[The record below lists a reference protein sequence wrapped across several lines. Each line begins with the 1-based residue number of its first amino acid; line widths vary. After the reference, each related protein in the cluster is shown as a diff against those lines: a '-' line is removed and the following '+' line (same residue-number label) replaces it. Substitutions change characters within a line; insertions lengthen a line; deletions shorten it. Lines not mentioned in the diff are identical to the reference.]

1 MAATEAAAHK
11 STGYDSKLSKSMH
24 ANVGGGSVTSAAP
37 SRTSQADEVMIVS
50 KAERITGAE
59 GDPRVRVESSMA
71 QAGDEDSAADGAYGN
86 M

>member
-24 ANVGGGSVTSAAP
+24 ANVGGGSMTSAAP

-50 KAERITGAE
+50 KAESRDNKR
-59 GDPRVRVESSMA
+59 GDPRARVESSMA
-71 QAGDEDSAADGAYGN
+71 QAGDEDSAAGGAYGN